1 MVGMQKDASAE
12 TLTIV
17 FNMGAV
23 KVGAITG
30 EQGLILGL
38 LKRLGRVEYQEL
50 RQISGL
56 SEVSYNKAVAHLEGM
71 EKVIRVGTVLYFVPV
86 PKALEQMRDS
96 AYALMAPEMAQE
108 SDKYLTPA
116 LPEIAPEVMPTSNPF
131 TYGSGTAAQS
141 RAREELYKFVVGRTK
156 DYDAEHPDDA
166 HVSQG
171 VEADEVYEPEPIF
184 GPLKTPFPEPKG
196 KESKQ
201 ESSGPY
207 PTEQEVYEDICKLDK
222 SRFKHLFTGE
232 YDLHKLATEIYEFYE
247 SKGWKVGKAPAKNW
261 HLCVTRALS
270 AGTGWALKYGRV
282 SGRDVAKAFDAH
294 MSAVQHQ
301 QPVQQAPQLPQVS
314 QAEQQYREGLI
325 RARVI
330 AKLGNGP
337 QSTEFFSERPSPS
350 EEIKFQRAIREFNAE
365 CEAEF
370 NNLLL
375 QTANVP
381 TAQLEGVLY
390 EL

>member
-71 EKVIRVGTVLYFVPV
+71 EKVIRVGTTLYFVPV

-96 AYALMAPEMAQE
+96 AYALMSPEMAKE
-108 SDKYLTPA
+108 SDKYLTPV
-116 LPEIAPEVMPTSNPF
+116 LPEIAQEAMPSNNPF
-131 TYGSGTAAQS
+131 PYTSGAAAQS
-141 RAREELYKFVVGRTK
+141 RAREELYKFVVDRTK
-156 DYDAEHPDDA
+156 AYDAEHPDEV
-166 HVSQG
+166 HEPQG

-184 GPLKTPFPEPKG
+184 GPLKSPFPDPKAKD
-196 KESKQ
+196 KEQKQ
-201 ESSGPY
+201 ESYGPY

-222 SRFKHLFTGE
+222 TRFKHLFTGE

-247 SKGWKVGKAPAKNW
+247 SKGWKIGKTPAKNW

-270 AGTGWALKYGRV
+270 SGSGWALKYGRV

-294 MSAVQHQ
+294 MSAVQQQ
-301 QPVQQAPQLPQVS
+301 QPVQQVPQLTD
-314 QAEQQYREGLI
+314 AEQQYRQGLI

-337 QSTEFFSERPSPS
+337 VSTEFFSERPQPS
-350 EEIKFQRAIREFNAE
+350 EEIAFQRAIREFNAE

-370 NNLLL
+370 NRLMV

-381 TAQLEGVLY
+381 TAQLEGVLN